1 MFDFAEKL
9 NPNHFVGQ
17 AMSVHVY
24 DEQGNLLSN
33 ETCLRDNVSKNLP
46 SWNLGGR
53 QIVSGPIFS
62 DSPYKNRLVANF
74 SALEDLF

>member
-1 MFDFAEKL
+1 MEIFSSIGRAFYKNAQIFTTVRLALALFLELREK
-9 NPNHFVGQ
+9 
-17 AMSVHVY
+17 
-24 DEQGNLLSN
+24 
-33 ETCLRDNVSKNLP
+33 VSKILRT
-46 SWNLGGR
+46 WNLGGQ

>member
-1 MFDFAEKL
+1 MKNAENNVLNEKL
-9 NPNHFVGQ
+9 PMG
-17 AMSVHVY
+17 
-24 DEQGNLLSN
+24 
-33 ETCLRDNVSKNLP
+33 LRDDVSKNLP
-46 SWNLGGR
+46 SWNLWGR